1 MSTVKKILSEN
12 KRVQNFVKEY
22 QLKNNYNP
30 AFLEQYNAKFN
41 AEFNQFL
48 IDGNFSQETVNL
60 FFTGDLFEFQELQPK
75 EVKDVLDEYLLAEND
90 HDTCMDL
97 VEKLQAI
104 GYTCEF
110 GLDCIPFNLKN
121 FTP

>member
-1 MSTVKKILSEN
+1 MKTVKKILSEN
-12 KRVQNFVKEY
+12 ERVQNFIKEY

-30 AFLEQYNAKFN
+30 VFLEQYNAKFN
-41 AEFNQFL
+41 AEFNRFL

-60 FFTGDLFEFQELQPK
+60 FFTGDLFEFPELQPK

-90 HDTCMDL
+90 YDTCMDL

-110 GLDCIPFNLKN
+110 GLDCVPFNLKN
-121 FTP
+121 FMP